1 VACHPRAL
9 GLLKTH
15 IVGPAFPTVRALFM
29 LYSPECV
36 EDSFSEVGPGNGQTL
51 RGLFATSSPVA
62 ASADSGAALGAAPG
76 GRVVL
81 GAVVE
86 RPVALRAS
94 FEAGP
99 VPALL
104 CSEHHGDQPA
114 NGVVKLARISRE
126 QL

>member
-1 VACHPRAL
+1 MACHPRAL
-9 GLLKTH
+9 GFLKTH

-29 LYSPECV
+29 LCSPECV
-36 EDSFSEVGPGNGQTL
+36 EGFFSEVGPGNGQTL
-51 RGLFATSSPVA
+51 RGFFATPSPVA
-62 ASADSGAALGAAPG
+62 ASAGSSAALGATPG

-81 GAVVE
+81 GAIVE

-99 VPALL
+99 GPALL
-104 CSEHHGDQPA
+104 RSEHDGDQPA
-114 NGVVKLARISRE
+114 DGILQPTLIGRE

>member
-36 EDSFSEVGPGNGQTL
+36 EGFFSEVGPGNAQRL
-51 RGLFATSSPVA
+51 RGFFATASPVA
-62 ASADSGAALGAAPG
+62 ASAHSSAALGAAPG

-81 GAVVE
+81 GAIVE

-99 VPALL
+99 GPPLL
-104 CSEHHGDQPA
+104 SSEHDGDQPA
-114 NGVVKLARISRE
+114 DGVVKLALIGRE